1 MSERRWAAVDH
12 ALERQLIG
20 TDQALEDALRAT
32 RAAGMPEIQ
41 ISALQGRLL
50 QILASGIRAR
60 RILEIGTL
68 AGYSSIWMA
77 RALPPDG
84 RLVTLELSAK
94 HASVA
99 RANLERAG
107 VGDRVE
113 VRVGPALETLA
124 RMVAAGDA
132 PFDLAFIDAD
142 KEPYAEYFDY
152 AVRLARPGALIIAD
166 NVVRGGSVALG
177 EDPGDSRA
185 EGMRR
190 FNDALARDPRVIATE
205 IQVVG
210 VKGHDGLAF
219 AIVRGD

>member
-1 MSERRWAAVDH
+1 MSDERWAAIDR

-20 TDQALEDALRAT
+20 SDDALEAALEAT
-32 RAAGMPEIQ
+32 RVAGMPEIQ

-50 QILASGIRAR
+50 QILASSMGAR
-60 RILEIGTL
+60 RILEVGTL
-68 AGYSSIWMA
+68 AGYSTIWMA
-77 RALPPDG
+77 RALAPGG
-84 RLVTLELSAK
+84 RLVTLELNPK
-94 HASVA
+94 HAEVA
-99 RANLERAG
+99 RSNLARAG
-107 VGDRVE
+107 LADRVE

-124 RMVAAGDA
+124 AMVGGGEA

-177 EDPGDSRA
+177 EDVGDSRA
-185 EGMRR
+185 DGMRR
-190 FNDALARDPRVIATE
+190 FNEALARDSRVIATE

-219 AIVRGD
+219 AIVRGG